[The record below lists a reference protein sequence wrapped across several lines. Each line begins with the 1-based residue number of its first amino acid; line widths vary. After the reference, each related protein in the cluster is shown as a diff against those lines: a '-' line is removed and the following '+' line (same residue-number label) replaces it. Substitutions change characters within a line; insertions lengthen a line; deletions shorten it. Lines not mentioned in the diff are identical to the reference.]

1 MMQSERS
8 GQPEVKLKNKNCLRS
23 IVTPTLDLDYMTF
36 TFNLQQA
43 VVIIQTQA
51 KYKGQSTV
59 AVGSKASIYWFMIVH
74 IDNADLEVLDTCVR
88 TP

>member
-1 MMQSERS
+1 
-8 GQPEVKLKNKNCLRS
+8 
-23 IVTPTLDLDYMTF
+23 MTF

-43 VVIIQTQA
+43 VIIIQTQA